1 MDPERLRGQVEAR
14 LQEQRELVRSLLRLK
29 EQLRGSLFT
38 RYGECGKQACV
49 CAHGE
54 KHGPYYVLST
64 RVAGKGGYAYLEL
77 SKAREARDLVARYRE
92 FRKGLRRLKRINEA
106 LVALL
111 RRYQES
117 STRSTGRRMGLSM
130 Q

>member
-64 RVAGKGGYAYLEL
+64 RVAGKGGYAYLEVG
-77 SKAREARDLVARYRE
+77 KVPEARDLVARYRE